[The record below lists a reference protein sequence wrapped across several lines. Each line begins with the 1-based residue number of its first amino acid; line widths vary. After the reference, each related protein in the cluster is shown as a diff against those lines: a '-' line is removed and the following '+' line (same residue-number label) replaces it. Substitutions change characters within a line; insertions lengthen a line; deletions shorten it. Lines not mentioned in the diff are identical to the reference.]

1 MSMGALKELAWLVSN
16 LDDDEDDDEDETEDS
31 DVV

>member
-1 MSMGALKELAWLVSN
+1 MGALKELAWLDSD